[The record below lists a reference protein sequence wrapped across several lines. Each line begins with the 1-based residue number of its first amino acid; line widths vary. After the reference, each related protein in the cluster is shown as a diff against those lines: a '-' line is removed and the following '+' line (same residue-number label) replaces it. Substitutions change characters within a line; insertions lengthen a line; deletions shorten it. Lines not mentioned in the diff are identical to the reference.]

1 MSGSGVWRFYTRN
14 GDKAECKVCDKTL
27 SCKGG
32 TTSPLIN
39 HLKSHEKEF
48 KEFESRKRKSS
59 TSSGPTPM
67 KQQKLDSMFPM
78 NTEATQKLLDEAIVN
93 FLAESGSA
101 FRVVDLNSFKD
112 MFRVTNDKIEVRSR
126 KYYSNLVTMK
136 ANEMREELLGMIIY
150 LKNKIQ
156 TVSFTTDMWTSVN
169 GDPFICLT
177 MHFITEDW
185 SLTDSLHL

>member
-1 MSGSGVWRFYTRN
+1 
-14 GDKAECKVCDKTL
+14 
-27 SCKGG
+27 
-32 TTSPLIN
+32 
-39 HLKSHEKEF
+39 
-48 KEFESRKRKSS
+48 
-59 TSSGPTPM
+59 
-67 KQQKLDSMFPM
+67 M

-150 LKNKIQ
+150 LKKN
-156 TVSFTTDMWTSVN
+156 
-169 GDPFICLT
+169 
-177 MHFITEDW
+177 
-185 SLTDSLHL
+185 TDSFLHYRHVDKC